1 MLLHP
6 IYLMYHLNSAFPAHA
21 IAMRAELDF
30 LLPNSVFI
38 FFKKENMFPRMKFKL
53 TSDIQPLE
61 SPLQFQLE
69 NSVQNQNL
77 EFRKAIKTG

>member
-1 MLLHP
+1 
-6 IYLMYHLNSAFPAHA
+6 
-21 IAMRAELDF
+21 
-30 LLPNSVFI
+30 
-38 FFKKENMFPRMKFKL
+38 MKFKL
-53 TSDIQPLE
+53 TSGIQPLG